1 MKEIVSSKIKQ
12 ARILQA
18 MSLQDLADRIGV
30 SKQMIS
36 KYEKGDSIPSSKMLI
51 MLVKA
56 LEVKMDYFFLPSSV
70 ELGEINF
77 RKKNSFSVKKI
88 NSLKEKIKI
97 ELSNYLEI
105 ENILQINNSFENPV
119 KRRKVSATNDI
130 EEIVSDLRIEW
141 EIGFDPIHNIIQLL
155 EDKEIKIIEINE
167 PENNF
172 DGLATII
179 NGKYPVV
186 VLNKSFSVER
196 KRFTLLH
203 ELGHLLLELPECDV
217 KFEENICNRFAAE
230 FLFPQN
236 LVIKEFGSKRES
248 ISFREL
254 VEVQKKYGIS
264 IRAIIYR
271 LKDANIFSE
280 NRLTEFYKKL
290 NFNPALKKEIDQE
303 RFQSSEVSHRYEQLV
318 YRALSQEL
326 ISINKAASLLNVS
339 VNEVLK
345 SSIM

>member
-51 MLVKA
+51 KLAKA

-77 RKKNSFSVKKI
+77 RKKNSFSIKKI

-105 ENILQINNSFENPV
+105 ENILQINNSFENPI

-236 LVIKEFGSKRES
+236 LVIKEFGNKRES

-254 VEVQKKYGIS
+254 VEVQKKYGIC

-326 ISINKAASLLNVS
+326 ISINKAASLLNVN

>member
-51 MLVKA
+51 KLAKA

-77 RKKNSFSVKKI
+77 RKKNSFSIKKI

-105 ENILQINNSFENPV
+105 ENILQINNSFENPI

-130 EEIVSDLRIEW
+130 EEIVSNLRIEW

-186 VLNKSFSVER
+186 VLNKTFSVER

-236 LVIKEFGSKRES
+236 LVIKEFGNKRES

-326 ISINKAASLLNVS
+326 ISINKAASLLNVN
-339 VNEVLK
+339 VNEVLE

>member
-36 KYEKGDSIPSSKMLI
+36 KYEKGDSIPQSKMLI
-51 MLVKA
+51 KLAKA
-56 LEVKMDYFFLPSSV
+56 LEVKMDYFFSPSSV

-77 RKKNSFSVKKI
+77 RKKNSFSIKKI
-88 NSLKEKIKI
+88 NALKEKIKI

-105 ENILQINNSFENPV
+105 ENILQINNSFKNPLE
-119 KRRKVSATNDI
+119 RRKVSTINDI
-130 EEIVSDLRIEW
+130 EGIVSELRTEW
-141 EIGFDPIHNIIQLL
+141 KIGFDPIHNIIQLL

-179 NGKYPVV
+179 NGKYPVI

-203 ELGHLLLELPECDV
+203 ELGHLLLEYPQCNV

-236 LVIKEFGSKRES
+236 LVIKEFGNKRDS
-248 ISFREL
+248 ISLREL

-290 NFNPALKKEIDQE
+290 NFNPTLKKEIDQE

-326 ISINKAASLLNVS
+326 ISSSKAASLLNVNI
-339 VNEVLK
+339 NEVLK

>member
-36 KYEKGDSIPSSKMLI
+36 KYEKGDSIPPSKMLI
-51 MLVKA
+51 KLAKA

-77 RKKNSFSVKKI
+77 RKKNSFSIKKI
-88 NSLKEKIKI
+88 NALKEKIKI

-105 ENILQINNSFENPV
+105 ENILQINNSFENPLE
-119 KRRKVSATNDI
+119 KRKVSTINDI
-130 EEIVSDLRIEW
+130 EGIVSQLRTEW
-141 EIGFDPIHNIIQLL
+141 KIGFDPIHNIIQLL
-155 EDKEIKIIEINE
+155 EDKEIKIIEIEE

-179 NGKYPVV
+179 NGKYPVI

-203 ELGHLLLELPECDV
+203 ELGHLLLELPECDE
-217 KFEENICNRFAAE
+217 KFVENICNMFAAE

-236 LVIKEFGSKRES
+236 LVIKEFGNKRDS
-248 ISFREL
+248 ISLREL

-280 NRLTEFYKKL
+280 NRLAEFYKKL
-290 NFNPALKKEIDQE
+290 NFNPTLKKEIDQE

-326 ISINKAASLLNVS
+326 ISSSKAASLLNVNI
-339 VNEVLK
+339 NEVLK

>member
-51 MLVKA
+51 KLAKA
-56 LEVKMDYFFLPSSV
+56 LEVKMDYFFLSSSV

-77 RKKNSFSVKKI
+77 RKKNSFSIKKI

-105 ENILQINNSFENPV
+105 ENILQINNSFENPI

-186 VLNKSFSVER
+186 VLNKTFSVER

-236 LVIKEFGSKRES
+236 LVIKEFGNKRES

-326 ISINKAASLLNVS
+326 ISINKAASLLNVN

>member
-51 MLVKA
+51 KLAKA

-77 RKKNSFSVKKI
+77 RKKNSFSIKKI

-105 ENILQINNSFENPV
+105 ENILQINNSFENPI
-119 KRRKVSATNDI
+119 KRRKVSSSNDI

-186 VLNKSFSVER
+186 VLNKTFSVER

-326 ISINKAASLLNVS
+326 ISINKAASLLNVN
-339 VNEVLK
+339 VNEVLE

>member
-51 MLVKA
+51 KLAKA

-77 RKKNSFSVKKI
+77 RKKNSFSIKKI

-105 ENILQINNSFENPV
+105 ENILQINNSFENPI
-119 KRRKVSATNDI
+119 KRRKVSASNDI

-186 VLNKSFSVER
+186 VLNKTFSVER

-203 ELGHLLLELPECDV
+203 ELGHLLLELPRV
-217 KFEENICNRFAAE
+217 
-230 FLFPQN
+230 
-236 LVIKEFGSKRES
+236 
-248 ISFREL
+248 
-254 VEVQKKYGIS
+254 
-264 IRAIIYR
+264 
-271 LKDANIFSE
+271 
-280 NRLTEFYKKL
+280 
-290 NFNPALKKEIDQE
+290 
-303 RFQSSEVSHRYEQLV
+303 
-318 YRALSQEL
+318 
-326 ISINKAASLLNVS
+326 
-339 VNEVLK
+339 
-345 SSIM
+345 